1 MYVLRRATSTIR
13 VDENLVL
20 RPASSLLVS
29 EIIEAF
35 EETWPEVSRAMP
47 WIIPD
52 KDIESQIRDFLSE
65 TERMGRSGL
74 LHHWV
79 MVRPWDDYI
88 LGLIGFDKITR
99 SGKANWN
106 LGYWVRS
113 SEQQH
118 GIASRSIEAALCWLG
133 ELGDV
138 NVELKV
144 DPLNPAGKSTVMKV
158 VGKWSGQRCIE
169 GDSSITVA
177 GVRTLHVCHVIT
189 VGPGRG
195 TD

>member
-13 VDENLVL
+13 GDENLVL

-88 LGLIGFDKITR
+88 LGPVSYTHL
-99 SGKANWN
+99 
-106 LGYWVRS
+106 
-113 SEQQH
+113 
-118 GIASRSIEAALCWLG
+118 
-133 ELGDV
+133 
-138 NVELKV
+138 
-144 DPLNPAGKSTVMKV
+144 
-158 VGKWSGQRCIE
+158 
-169 GDSSITVA
+169 
-177 GVRTLHVCHVIT
+177 TLPTILLV
-189 VGPGRG
+189 
-195 TD
+195 

>member
-113 SEQQH
+113 SEHQH
-118 GIASRSIEAALCWLG
+118 GIASRSIEAALSWLG

>member
-1 MYVLRRATSTIR
+1 VLRRATSTIR

-20 RPASSLLVS
+20 RPASSLRAS
-29 EIIEAF
+29 EIIEAY

-52 KDIESQIRDFLSE
+52 QDVDSQIREFLSE

-79 MVRPWDDYI
+79 MIRPWDDYI
-88 LGLIGFDKITR
+88 LGIIGFDRVTR
-99 SGKANWN
+99 SGKASWN

-118 GIASRSIEAALCWLG
+118 GIASRSIEATLSWLG
-133 ELGDV
+133 ELEDV

-158 VGKWSGQRCIE
+158 VSKWSGQRCIE

-177 GVRTLHVCHVIT
+177 GVRTLHECHVIT
-189 VGPGRG
+189 VGPNRG
-195 TD
+195 TP